1 MEFEDAK
8 ETSRLQND
16 LSKTLKDRGSKLHDV
31 DLIDH
36 SDNKIGP

>member
-1 MEFEDAK
+1 MELENAQ

-16 LSKTLKDRGSKLHDV
+16 LSKMPKNRGNKLHDV